1 MFDKDKFAAHLDSQ
15 APGTTSSYHCAKY
28 VREALQA
35 AGIDTQHHPIPAK
48 DYGPYLEQWGFE
60 PISPPSHPEKGD
72 IAVIQPNPAGVRDGF
87 SAEYGHIAAFDGH
100 QWVSDFRQTNV
111 WGGRKYSKDNLPI
124 VYYRYVDKIPSPP
137 THSSNERLKALC
149 PHCNSQLYFEWNG
162 MEFTLDDPAYCATHG
177 FICTRETVLSNISE
191 QLRGSGFTIDLDLTP
206 P

>member
-72 IAVIQPNPAGVRDGF
+72 IAVIQPNPAGVRDRAPWRGVELAT
-87 SAEYGHIAAFDGH
+87 S
-100 QWVSDFRQTNV
+100 SR
-111 WGGRKYSKDNLPI
+111 
-124 VYYRYVDKIPSPP
+124 SPA
-137 THSSNERLKALC
+137 RLA
-149 PHCNSQLYFEWNG
+149 
-162 MEFTLDDPAYCATHG
+162 G
-177 FICTRETVLSNISE
+177 FIRLPRRAT
-191 QLRGSGFTIDLDLTP
+191 
-206 P
+206 